1 MSGIS
6 TDRIP
11 FFLFR
16 KAGSN
21 ITYTVMVGNQGP
33 DDAQNFNLT
42 NVLPSGVIFVS
53 QAQNSGPAFTLGN
66 SGGQVNDTI
75 ATLPSGASATF
86 TVTASQPRS

>member
-21 ITYTVMVGNQGP
+21 ITYTVMVSNQGP

-53 QAQNSGPAFTLGN
+53 QTQNSNWLDLYLQ
-66 SGGQVNDTI
+66 GGTQ
-75 ATLPSGASATF
+75 ARSA
-86 TVTASQPRS
+86 